1 MLSARASLTAVFAL
15 AAVAVSGA
23 GCAAN
28 PRIRAAE
35 SGHYEGLR
43 EQLTADVQRGRLA
56 PGDAVGF
63 AKAVAA
69 GEIERAEGPL
79 GAQSLRDMVS
89 CAKQVDAAL
98 DRRVGKRDALSP
110 LAALVRVDGGA
121 ASADSWSS
129 FAKLPPGDERAGF
142 RALGARS
149 LTGSGDG
156 ELRRALIADP
166 DEDVRRSALQAALS
180 AGDPDDL
187 EAILEAARVD
197 PSPEARLLA
206 IRAAGGLGS
215 ERAVL
220 ALRDI
225 WQRADAPV
233 REAVVDAWTTRN
245 AFNSGGRRELMF
257 VVDRNKGRP
266 AVRAAATLVKAGGE
280 GSVEALGFLEH
291 AVKEGP
297 TDARTYAIELAPL
310 SLPTLREAMRKAE
323 GDSDEAVATA
333 AMVRRFE
340 SGHADGPA
348 RAELGEKLLKVADN
362 EKPGPG
368 WLSAVGALARAHDA
382 RVLPALEREGAAK
395 DKTARIQA
403 GVALALLGDMP
414 HAAIVAADAEP
425 RVRVMVSC
433 AMLRAWASR

>member
-1 MLSARASLTAVFAL
+1 MLSARASFTALVAL
-15 AAVAVSGA
+15 AALTA
-23 GCAAN
+23 GCAVN
-28 PRIRAAE
+28 PAIRAAE
-35 SGHYEGLR
+35 SGKYEGLR
-43 EQLTADVQRGRLA
+43 EQLSASVKEGRLA

-121 ASADSWSS
+121 ASADSWASY
-129 FAKLPPGDERAGF
+129 AKLPPSDERAGF

-149 LTGSGDG
+149 LTGGSDG
-156 ELRRALIADP
+156 ELRRALMADP
-166 DEDVRRSALQAALS
+166 DEEVRRSALLAAQS
-180 AGDPDDL
+180 AGDPQDL
-187 EAILEAARVD
+187 EIILEAARVD
-197 PSPEARLLA
+197 PSPEARLVA
-206 IRAAGGLGS
+206 IRAAGGLGG

-220 ALRDI
+220 GLRDI

-233 REAVVDAWTTRN
+233 REAIVDAWTTRN
-245 AFNSGGRRELMF
+245 AFHNGGRREL
-257 VVDRNKGRP
+257 VAVINHNKGRP
-266 AVRAAATLVKAGGE
+266 AVRAAVTLVKAGGE
-280 GSVEALGFLEH
+280 DSMEALGFLER

-297 TDARTYAIELAPL
+297 TDARTYAIEQAPL
-310 SLPTLREAMRKAE
+310 ALPTLREAMRKAE
-323 GDSDEAVATA
+323 GDSDEAVSTA

-340 SGHADGPA
+340 SGLADTSA
-348 RAELGEKLLKVADN
+348 RAELSEKLLKVADTD
-362 EKPGPG
+362 KPGPG
-368 WLSAVGALARAHDA
+368 WLAAVGALARAHDA
-382 RVLPALEREGAAK
+382 RVRPALEREGAAK
-395 DKTARIQA
+395 DKAARIQA

-414 HAAIVAADAEP
+414 RAAVVAADAEP